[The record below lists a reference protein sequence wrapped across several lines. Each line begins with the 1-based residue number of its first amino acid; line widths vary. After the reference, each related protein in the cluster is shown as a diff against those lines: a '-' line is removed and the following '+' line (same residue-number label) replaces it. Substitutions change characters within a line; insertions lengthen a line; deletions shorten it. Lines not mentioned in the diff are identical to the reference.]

1 MKKKLA
7 LLIAV
12 LLLLV
17 ITITCVVSAEGKTT
31 IRLQIVWAEDSG
43 RGLAIREILDEFEQQ
58 NPGIKVKLIGGS
70 QGEQKLLTTILS
82 GNAPEV
88 IQIPYRQIKAL
99 GTEGAF
105 IDLTAKFAEKE
116 NLFYEELWKL
126 TKAEDE
132 RIYGYPWMGHSIQL
146 VYNKTLFAEA
156 GLAGPPNDWEELYQH
171 AKKLTVDKDGD
182 GRIDQYGLALVGKQH
197 PDITWLFTMFAHQA
211 GAKLVKEVNGEYQ
224 VALNSTEGKKALEFY
239 VKLVN
244 EVCPPDTGN
253 KDGGGVMA
261 DFRNQVAAMEFQGPW
276 GVTDIWKNGRPFEV
290 SAAPVPAGPAG
301 RAADIGPYM
310 LAITTGIKGEQ
321 LEASYQL
328 INFLG
333 SKKGQEM
340 LMRGEK
346 AQDGNYYPFRVPIRK
361 DMATTEYFQQNP
373 EFIAFIEGMK
383 YPSINSP
390 IKEWVK
396 ISAEV
401 YRSELN
407 KAVLGLITPEEAL
420 KNIEERGNRIL
431 AESSY

>member
-1 MKKKLA
+1 
-7 LLIAV
+7 
-12 LLLLV
+12 
-17 ITITCVVSAEGKTT
+17 
-31 IRLQIVWAEDSG
+31 
-43 RGLAIREILDEFEQQ
+43 
-58 NPGIKVKLIGGS
+58 
-70 QGEQKLLTTILS
+70 
-82 GNAPEV
+82 
-88 IQIPYRQIKAL
+88 
-99 GTEGAF
+99 
-105 IDLTAKFAEKE
+105 
-116 NLFYEELWKL
+116 
-126 TKAEDE
+126 
-132 RIYGYPWMGHSIQL
+132 
-146 VYNKTLFAEA
+146 
-156 GLAGPPNDWEELYQH
+156 
-171 AKKLTVDKDGD
+171 
-182 GRIDQYGLALVGKQH
+182 
-197 PDITWLFTMFAHQA
+197 MFAHQA

-276 GVTDIWKNGRPFEV
+276 GITDIWKNGRPFEV

-420 KNIEERGNRIL
+420 KNIEERGNKIL